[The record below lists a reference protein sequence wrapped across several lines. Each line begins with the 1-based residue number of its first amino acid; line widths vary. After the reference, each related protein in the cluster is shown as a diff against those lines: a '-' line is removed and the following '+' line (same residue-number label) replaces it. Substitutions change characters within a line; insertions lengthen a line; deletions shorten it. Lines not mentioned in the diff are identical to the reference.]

1 MGQFLCGFEDD
12 HWPRPDCGQC
22 PFEAIICPYSA
33 QRRTDKPESPAARNK
48 LGIIREP
55 IAARRPHPE
64 DFNIVPPG
72 QSACRLDKQ
81 QDMALP
87 LETLCINEIT
97 DTVPTSLGILE
108 PEPAV

>member
-1 MGQFLCGFEDD
+1 MGQFLCGFD
-12 HWPRPDCGQC
+12 HDCWPQPDCSQC

-33 QRRTDKPESPAARNK
+33 QRRTEKPESPAARNK

-55 IAARRPHPE
+55 IAARCPYPE
-64 DFNIVPPG
+64 DFYIVPPG

-87 LETLCINEIT
+87 LETLRIHEIT

>member
-12 HWPRPDCGQC
+12 RRPQPDCDQC
-22 PFEAIICPYSA
+22 PFEAVICPYSA
-33 QRRTDKPESPAARNK
+33 QRWADKPESPAARSK
-48 LGIIREP
+48 LGIIRKS
-55 IAARRPHPE
+55 IAARRPHPD

-81 QDMALP
+81 QDVPLP